1 MTGVILRKELAQL
14 MRSPATWLVLGVLF
28 ILLAW
33 QFIGRIDPWLK
44 MQSELAKLPAAPGVT
59 ESLIAP
65 AFNATAWALLLLG
78 PLLAMRLLSEEK
90 RQRTLTLLISA
101 PVSLLHIVLGK
112 FFALL
117 VLLGVIIIFST
128 LLAAS
133 LRLGGALDWGL
144 IAGNVLGLFL
154 FAACIAAFSLFVS
167 ALSPHPLM
175 AAIAALLLL
184 FLSTQLPGFISDSK
198 WLPLVSPLY
207 QFEPFNLGVLDAGAC
222 VYFVLLTSVFLCFTV
237 AALDRAKRY

>member
-1 MTGVILRKELAQL
+1 ML
-14 MRSPATWLVLGVLF
+14 RSPALWLVLGLLF

-33 QFIGRIDPWLK
+33 QFIGRIDPWLAL
-44 MQSELAKLPAAPGVT
+44 QSELAKRTAAPGVT

-65 AFNATAWALLLLG
+65 AFNATAWAILLLA

-90 RQRTLTLLISA
+90 RQRTLPLLTSA
-101 PVSLLHIVLGK
+101 PISLGQIVLGK

-117 VLLGVIIIFST
+117 AALSAITLFSF
-128 LLAAS
+128 LLAVS

-144 IAGNVLGLFL
+144 IFSNLIGLLL
-154 FAACIAAFSLFVS
+154 FAAMLAAFCLFIS

-175 AAIAALLLL
+175 AAMAALLVLL
-184 FLSTQLPGFISDSK
+184 LLAFAPGMVSDAKS
-198 WLPLVSPLY
+198 LALISPLY
-207 QFEPFNLGVLDAGAC
+207 HFEPFNLGVLDFSASL
-222 VYFVLLTSVFLCFTV
+222 YFILLTALFLFLTT

>member
-1 MTGVILRKELAQL
+1 MMHVILRKELSQ
-14 MRSPATWLVLGVLF
+14 MTRSPSTWLVLGILF

-33 QFIGRIDPWLK
+33 QFIGRIDPWLAL
-44 MQSELAKLPAAPGVT
+44 QPELAKLPAAPGVT

-90 RQRTLTLLISA
+90 RQRTLTLLTSA
-101 PVSLLHIVLGK
+101 PISLRQIVLGK

-117 VLLGVIIIFST
+117 ILLGVIIIFSA

-133 LRLGGALDWGL
+133 LRLGGTLDWGL
-144 IAGNVLGLFL
+144 IASNLLGLIL
-154 FAACIAAFSLFVS
+154 FAAFIAAFSLFVS

-175 AAIAALLLL
+175 AAMAALLLL
-184 FLSTQLPGFISDSK
+184 FLLTQLPGFTGDSK

-207 QFEPFNLGVLDAGAC
+207 QFEPFNLGVLDLSAC
-222 VYFVLLTSVFLCFTV
+222 IYFGLLTLLFLLLAV

>member
-1 MTGVILRKELAQL
+1 MTRLILHKELTQML
-14 MRSPATWLVLGVLF
+14 RSPATWFVLGILF

-33 QFIGRIDPWLK
+33 QFIGRIDPWLAL
-44 MQSELAKLPAAPGVT
+44 QPELAKLPAAPGVT

-90 RQRTLTLLISA
+90 RQRTLPLLTSA
-101 PVSLLHIVLGK
+101 PISLQQIVLGK

-117 VLLGVIIIFST
+117 ILLGVIIFFST

-144 IAGNVLGLFL
+144 IASNLLGLLL
-154 FAACIAAFSLFVS
+154 FAAFIAAFSLFVS

-175 AAIAALLLL
+175 AAIAALLVLL
-184 FLSTQLPGFISDSK
+184 LLTQLPGFISDSK
-198 WLPLVSPLY
+198 WLPLASPLY
-207 QFEPFNLGVLDAGAC
+207 QFEPFNLGVLDASAC
-222 VYFVLLTSVFLCFTV
+222 VYFALLTGVFLCLTV
-237 AALDRAKRY
+237 GALDRAKRY

>member
-1 MTGVILRKELAQL
+1 MMRVILRKELSQ
-14 MRSPATWLVLGVLF
+14 MTRSPATWLVLGILF
-28 ILLAW
+28 VLLAW
-33 QFIGRIDPWLK
+33 QFIGRIDPWLAL
-44 MQSELAKLPAAPGVT
+44 QPELAKLPAAPGVT

-90 RQRTLTLLISA
+90 RQRTLTLLTSA
-101 PVSLLHIVLGK
+101 PISLRQIVLGK

-117 VLLGVIIIFST
+117 ILLGAIIIFSV

-144 IAGNVLGLFL
+144 IASNLLGLFL
-154 FAACIAAFSLFVS
+154 FAAFIAAFSLFVS

-175 AAIAALLLL
+175 AAMAALLLL
-184 FLSTQLPGFISDSK
+184 FLLTQLPGFTGDSK

-207 QFEPFNLGVLDAGAC
+207 QFEPFNLGVLDFSAC
-222 VYFVLLTSVFLCFTV
+222 IYFVCLTLVFLLFTV
-237 AALDRAKRY
+237 GALDRAKRY